1 MAVRFTEE
9 QRACVERLAGPV
21 DISAGAGS
29 GKTFTLT
36 QRIAA
41 ALADPA
47 SGVDDVDQICAIT
60 FTRKAAAELKGRVR
74 STLRAQGRLDQA
86 MKVDGAWISTIHG
99 MCSRILRAEAL
110 QLGVDPG
117 FRVLE
122 GKEREDLLAQ
132 ALSEVLGRPSDIV
145 EGAVRD
151 ALLREFAVRSYRGE
165 ASVASMVA
173 RLADAAVAMPEG
185 EAGFIR
191 GPEPPFPSALARQLL
206 EAYREVEPFY
216 RDCKPSKTRDA
227 ALADL
232 ERACEALEAFVDAG
246 GQDLDELLRMLDGCP
261 LLRKINTKDE
271 ARGEA
276 FDVYQAAH
284 SRVAQNAALARGGAL
299 LDELMD
305 MARRVDEAFS
315 RLKRASAALDNNDLV
330 RLTLRALEDPV
341 IGARY
346 ADRFKLVMVDEF
358 QDTDALQ
365 IAIVRHLAGPGLR
378 YLCTVG
384 DAQQS
389 IYRFRGADVNGY
401 RVFRAQLAAPEIAQ
415 AGGSASLLRLTRNF
429 RSHGDVLAFVKKVC
443 AQPCVFGDDFL
454 DLSAVYDGEGYRS
467 ADPRVQ
473 LTVTMLPAGRAKAGE
488 AARARMSS
496 ARQVAE
502 HFARLRQAGHEPS
515 EMVLL
520 LGGMT
525 HAQEYAAE
533 LRRAGFECIVAGGST
548 FFSFPEVSVVRALA
562 SAVANPEDTQAL
574 FEVLTSDMFRLSADD
589 LLGMAT
595 GWDEVW
601 GIPKNR
607 KLDRGLAALRR
618 EADLAPALRQAVEV
632 LGRALDAVRYT
643 GLARALEGAL
653 VGSGWLARLQLR
665 GAEGAAAIANILK
678 AVRLVRDFEEGGAV
692 GPSSAAGR
700 LTALFD
706 AGSKDKPGVL
716 NASGGNAV
724 RIMTIHASK
733 GLEFPLVA
741 VAELPTGDVRK
752 GALALQ
758 SRAGR
763 TCAALMPGAA
773 TLPTG
778 SALTKAAAKV
788 PVRGEDGPFTWDDA
802 LASSDPAEF
811 YGALGDI
818 EAAEEA
824 AEGQRLFYVAATRA
838 KEAVAVFLT
847 VRAKKDDP
855 TCKGVADDIRSAFFG
870 QEAFPLDSRLLDY
883 GGSQPAAYRCVR
895 VSDDEGAHAGDA
907 GDPLDVGAGA
917 SCSSGPE
924 GAAEGSAT
932 RRSAAQDPSDP
943 SCAALLQSDDDINS
957 VQTVATPSAA
967 PSGPTSSSDEMFAPE
982 VEPFAFSPCR
992 VPERPATGLFSYSSL
1007 HAAAESCADVAAP
1020 ACDSVESAHASA
1032 QVPASVYGSGSEN
1045 GIGIEPELASAP
1057 ASASTSASVSIPD
1070 PTGAPASRM
1079 SAKDADSATAFGSAF
1094 HRLAQLAALRGD
1106 DAARAHLGAACRT
1119 YGVGDDARLAAAFER
1134 WLGSAAHAR
1143 AQACVYHE
1151 PEFPFALPV
1160 ADGVLEGEI
1169 DLLCFDEP
1177 PVPQGDALG
1186 GRDAA
1191 QPAGVSQ
1198 DAMSDECR
1206 AAACSA
1212 LGDAGQP
1219 TGAPQ
1224 DASCSSSGDA
1234 AEPAGVPQGAA
1245 SDECRAAFIVDYK
1258 TGGSP
1263 AETGEQLRDKHRLQG
1278 QCYAFAVLSAG
1289 FEAVDIAFVRVEQD
1303 DPAGID
1309 ALQQVAYAYAVAD
1322 LPELARVIAAMR
1334 QNSTH
1339 PPQMEAE

>member
-9 QRACVERLAGPV
+9 QRACVEQLAGPV

-47 SGVDDVDQICAIT
+47 SGVDDIDQICAIT

-110 QLGVDPG
+110 RLGVDPA

-122 GKEREDLLAQ
+122 GKERDDLLAQ

-173 RLADAAVAMPEG
+173 RLADAAAAMPEG
-185 EAGFIR
+185 AGGFVR
-191 GPEPPFPSALARQLL
+191 GPELPLPSTLARQLL
-206 EAYREVEPFY
+206 EAYRAVEPFY

-232 ERACEALEAFVDAG
+232 ERACEALEAFVGSG
-246 GQDLDELLRMLDGCP
+246 GQDLDGLLRVLDGCP

-276 FDVYQAAH
+276 FDAYQAAH

-330 RLTLRALEDPV
+330 RLALRALEDPV
-341 IGARY
+341 VGARY

-401 RVFRAQLAAPEIAQ
+401 RAFRAQLAAPEIAQ

-454 DLSAVYDGEGYRS
+454 DLSAVYDGARYRS
-467 ADPRVQ
+467 ADPRVR

-488 AARARMSS
+488 AARARTTT
-496 ARQVAE
+496 AREVAA
-502 HFARLRQAGHEPS
+502 HFARLREAGHEPS

-525 HAQEYAAE
+525 HAQEYAAQ

-589 LLGMAT
+589 LLRMAT

-618 EADLAPALRQAVEV
+618 EADLPPALRQAVEV

-653 VGSGWLARLQLR
+653 VDSGWLARLQLR
-665 GAEGAAAIANILK
+665 GAEGTAAIANILK

-692 GPSSAAGR
+692 GPSSVAGR

-741 VAELPTGDVRK
+741 VAELPTGDVRR
-752 GALALQ
+752 GALALE

-763 TCAALMPGAA
+763 TCVALMPGAA
-773 TLPTG
+773 TMPAG
-778 SALTKAAAKV
+778 SALAKAAAKV
-788 PVRGEDGPFTWDDA
+788 PVRGADGPLTWDDA
-802 LASSDPAEF
+802 LAASDPACF
-811 YGALGDI
+811 FGALGDI

-855 TCKGVADDIRSAFFG
+855 TCKGVVDDIRSAFFG
-870 QEAFPLDSRLLDY
+870 QEAFPLDARQLDY

-895 VSDDEGAHAGDA
+895 VSDEVAADADDA
-907 GDPLDVGAGA
+907 GDSLDVEAGVP
-917 SCSSGPE
+917 CSSGPA

-932 RRSAAQDPSDP
+932 RRSAAQDPS
-943 SCAALLQSDDDINS
+943 CAALLQSDGGINS
-957 VQTVATPSAA
+957 ALTVAAPSAA
-967 PSGPTSSSDEMFAPE
+967 PSGPASSPNEMLAPE
-982 VEPFAFSPCR
+982 VEPFAFSTCE

-1007 HAAAESCADVAAP
+1007 HAAVEEGCEGAAAP
-1020 ACDSVESAHASA
+1020 ACDSAESAHAFA
-1032 QVPASVYGSGSEN
+1032 QVPASVSGSGSESET
-1045 GIGIEPELASAP
+1045 GLELEFAPVP

-1070 PTGAPASRM
+1070 PVDAPASRM
-1079 SAKDADSATAFGSAF
+1079 SAKDADSATDFGSAL

-1106 DAARAHLGAACRT
+1106 DAARAHLDAACRT
-1119 YGVGDDARLAAAFER
+1119 YGVGDRARLAAALER

-1143 AQACVYHE
+1143 AQAYAHRE
-1151 PEFPFALPV
+1151 PEFPFALSV

-1169 DLLCFDEP
+1169 DLLCFDAP

-1186 GRDAA
+1186 GRDASCSASESAA
-1191 QPAGVSQ
+1191 QPT
-1198 DAMSDECR
+1198 D
-1206 AAACSA
+1206 
-1212 LGDAGQP
+1212 
-1219 TGAPQ
+1219 
-1224 DASCSSSGDA
+1224 
-1234 AEPAGVPQGAA
+1234 VPQSASNAA
-1245 SDECRAAFIVDYK
+1245 PRAAFIVDYK

-1263 AETGEQLRDKHRLQG
+1263 AETDEQLRDKHRLQG

-1289 FEAVDIAFVRVEQD
+1289 FDAVDIAFVRVERD

-1309 ALQQVAYAYAVAD
+1309 ALQQVAYAYTAAD
-1322 LPELARVIAAMR
+1322 LPDLARVIASMR

>member
-9 QRACVERLAGPV
+9 QRACVEQLAGPV

-47 SGVDDVDQICAIT
+47 SGVDDIDQICAIT

-110 QLGVDPG
+110 QLGVDPA

-122 GKEREDLLAQ
+122 GKERDDLLAQ

-173 RLADAAVAMPEG
+173 RLADAAAAMPEG
-185 EAGFIR
+185 AGGFVR
-191 GPEPPFPSALARQLL
+191 GPEPPLPSTLARQLL
-206 EAYREVEPFY
+206 EAYRAVEPFY

-232 ERACEALEAFVDAG
+232 ERACEALEAFLDAG
-246 GQDLDELLRMLDGCP
+246 VQDLDGLLRVLDGCL

-276 FDVYQAAH
+276 FDAYQAAH

-330 RLTLRALEDPV
+330 RLALRALEDPV
-341 IGARY
+341 VGARY

-401 RVFRAQLAAPEIAQ
+401 RAFRAQLAAPEIAQ

-429 RSHGDVLAFVKKVC
+429 RSHGDVLAFVKKIC

-454 DLSAVYDGEGYRS
+454 DLTAVYDGARYRS
-467 ADPRVQ
+467 ADPRVR

-488 AARARMSS
+488 AARARTTT
-496 ARQVAE
+496 AREVAA
-502 HFARLRQAGHEPS
+502 HFARLREAGHEPS

-525 HAQEYAAE
+525 HAQEYAAQ

-589 LLGMAT
+589 LLRMAT

-618 EADLAPALRQAVEV
+618 EADLPPALRQAVEV

-653 VGSGWLARLQLR
+653 VDSGWLARLQLR

-678 AVRLVRDFEEGGAV
+678 AARLVRDFEEGGAV
-692 GPSSAAGR
+692 GPSSVAGR

-741 VAELPTGDVRK
+741 VAELPTGDVRR
-752 GALALQ
+752 GALALE

-763 TCAALMPGAA
+763 TCVALMPGAA
-773 TLPTG
+773 TMPAG
-778 SALTKAAAKV
+778 SALAKAAAKV
-788 PVRGEDGPFTWDDA
+788 PVRGADGPLTWDDA
-802 LASSDPAEF
+802 LAASDPACF
-811 YGALGDI
+811 FGALGDI

-870 QEAFPLDSRLLDY
+870 QEAFPLDARQLDY

-895 VSDDEGAHAGDA
+895 VSDEEAVDVADA
-907 GDPLDVGAGA
+907 GNPLDAAAGGA
-917 SCSSGPE
+917 SCSSRPD

-932 RRSAAQDPSDP
+932 RRFAAQDPADP
-943 SCAALLQSDDDINS
+943 SCASLLQSDGGINS
-957 VQTVATPSAA
+957 VQTVAAPSAA
-967 PSGPTSSSDEMFAPE
+967 PSGPASSPDEMFAPE
-982 VEPFAFSPCR
+982 VEPFAFSTCE

-1007 HAAAESCADVAAP
+1007 HAAAEEGCEGAAAP
-1020 ACDSVESAHASA
+1020 ACDSAESAHAFA
-1032 QVPASVYGSGSEN
+1032 QVPASVSGSVSESET
-1045 GIGIEPELASAP
+1045 GLELEFAPVP

-1070 PTGAPASRM
+1070 PDDAPASRM
-1079 SAKDADSATAFGSAF
+1079 SAKDADSATDFGSAL

-1106 DAARAHLGAACRT
+1106 DAARAHLDAACRT
-1119 YGVGDDARLAAAFER
+1119 YGVGDRARLAAALER

-1143 AQACVYHE
+1143 AQAYAHRE

-1169 DLLCFDEP
+1169 DLLCFDAP
-1177 PVPQGDALG
+1177 PVPQSDALS
-1186 GRDAA
+1186 GRDAASRFASGNAA
-1191 QPAGVSQ
+1191 QPAGVPQS
-1198 DAMSDECR
+1198 ASS
-1206 AAACSA
+1206 AA
-1212 LGDAGQP
+1212 P
-1219 TGAPQ
+1219 RT
-1224 DASCSSSGDA
+1224 
-1234 AEPAGVPQGAA
+1234 
-1245 SDECRAAFIVDYK
+1245 AFIVDYK

-1263 AETGEQLRDKHRLQG
+1263 AETDEQLRDKHRLQG

-1289 FEAVDIAFVRVEQD
+1289 FDAVDIAFVRVERD

-1309 ALQQVAYAYAVAD
+1309 ALQQVAYAYTAAD
-1322 LPELARVIAAMR
+1322 LPDLARVIASMR

>member
-1 MAVRFTEE
+1 MGIRFTEE
-9 QRACVERLAGPV
+9 QRACVEQLAGPV

-47 SGVDDVDQICAIT
+47 SGVDDVGQICAIT

-151 ALLREFAVRSYRGE
+151 VLLREFAVRSYRGE

-173 RLADAAVAMPEG
+173 GLADAAASMPEG
-185 EAGFIR
+185 EDGFIR
-191 GPEPPFPSALARQLL
+191 GPEPPLPSTLARQLL

-216 RDCKPSKTRDA
+216 RDCNPSKTRDA

-232 ERACEALEAFVDAG
+232 ERACEALEAFVG
-246 GQDLDELLRMLDGCP
+246 SGSQDPDDLLRVLDGCP

-271 ARGEA
+271 ARGQA
-276 FDVYQAAH
+276 FDAYQAAH

-401 RVFRAQLAAPEIAQ
+401 RAFRAQLAAPEIAQ

-454 DLSAVYDGEGYRS
+454 DLSAVYDGADYRS

-496 ARQVAE
+496 ARQVAA

-562 SAVANPEDTQAL
+562 SAVANPEDTRAL
-574 FEVLTSDMFRLSADD
+574 FEVLTSDMFRLSDDD
-589 LLGMAT
+589 LLRMAT
-595 GWDEVW
+595 GWDEVL

-618 EADLAPALRQAVEV
+618 EADLSPALRQAVEV
-632 LGRALDAVRYT
+632 LGRALDAVRYR
-643 GLARALEGAL
+643 GLARAVEDAL
-653 VGSGWLARLQLR
+653 IGSGWLARLQLR
-665 GAEGAAAIANILK
+665 GAEGTAAIANILK

-692 GPSSAAGR
+692 GPSSAAGS

-741 VAELPTGDVRK
+741 VAELPTGDVRR

-773 TLPTG
+773 TLPAG
-778 SALTKAAAKV
+778 SALAKAAAKA
-788 PVRGEDGPFTWDDA
+788 PVRGEEGPLAWEDA
-802 LASSDPAEF
+802 LAAPDPAAF

-838 KEAVAVFLT
+838 KEAIAVFLT

-895 VSDDEGAHAGDA
+895 VSDEEGADAADA
-907 GDPLDVGAGA
+907 GDSFDGEGGMP
-917 SCSSGPE
+917 CPSGP
-924 GAAEGSAT
+924 
-932 RRSAAQDPSDP
+932 
-943 SCAALLQSDDDINS
+943 
-957 VQTVATPSAA
+957 AA
-967 PSGPTSSSDEMFAPE
+967 PSEGSIGPVLPNEMLAPE
-982 VEPFAFSPCR
+982 VEPFAFSPCK

-1007 HAAAESCADVAAP
+1007 HAAVEELHADDAEPQAAP
-1020 ACDSVESAHASA
+1020 ASD
-1032 QVPASVYGSGSEN
+1032 PASGIDDAASGSE
-1045 GIGIEPELASAP
+1045 GCAAAPATALASASVP
-1057 ASASTSASVSIPD
+1057 AD
-1070 PTGAPASRM
+1070 APISRI
-1079 SAKDADSATAFGSAF
+1079 SAKDADCATDFGSAF
-1094 HRLAQLAALRGD
+1094 HRLAQLAALRGQ
-1106 DAARAHLGAACRT
+1106 DAAWGRLRAACRAH
-1119 YGVGDDARLAAAFER
+1119 GVSDEARLEAALRR
-1134 WLGSAAHAR
+1134 WFGSKACAESLSFAHR
-1143 AQACVYHE
+1143 E

-1177 PVPQGDALG
+1177 CS
-1186 GRDAA
+1186 GR
-1191 QPAGVSQ
+1191 
-1198 DAMSDECR
+1198 
-1206 AAACSA
+1206 
-1212 LGDAGQP
+1212 
-1219 TGAPQ
+1219 
-1224 DASCSSSGDA
+1224 
-1234 AEPAGVPQGAA
+1234 
-1245 SDECRAAFIVDYK
+1245 AFIVDYK
-1258 TGGSP
+1258 TGGH
-1263 AETGEQLRDKHRLQG
+1263 ADETPERLQGKHRLQG
-1278 QCYAFAVLSAG
+1278 QCYALAALSAG
-1289 FEAVDIAFVRVEQD
+1289 FESVEMAFVRVERD
-1303 DPAGID
+1303 DPSGAD
-1309 ALQQVAYAYAVAD
+1309 SLESVRYSYAARDLPDLAKAVAG
-1322 LPELARVIAAMR
+1322 LR
-1334 QNSTH
+1334 
-1339 PPQMEAE
+1339 

>member
-9 QRACVERLAGPV
+9 QRACVEQLAGPV

-47 SGVDDVDQICAIT
+47 SGVDDIDQICAIT

-110 QLGVDPG
+110 QLGVDPA

-122 GKEREDLLAQ
+122 GKERDDLLAQ

-165 ASVASMVA
+165 ASVASTVA
-173 RLADAAVAMPEG
+173 RLADAAAAMPEG
-185 EAGFIR
+185 AGGFVR
-191 GPEPPFPSALARQLL
+191 GPEPPLPSTLARQLL
-206 EAYREVEPFY
+206 EAYRAVEPFY

-232 ERACEALEAFVDAG
+232 ERACEALEAFLDAG
-246 GQDLDELLRMLDGCP
+246 VQDLDGLLRVLDGCP

-276 FDVYQAAH
+276 FDAYQAAH

-330 RLTLRALEDPV
+330 RLALRALEDPV
-341 IGARY
+341 VGARY

-401 RVFRAQLAAPEIAQ
+401 RAFRAQLAAPEIAQ

-429 RSHGDVLAFVKKVC
+429 RSHGDVLAFVKKIC

-454 DLSAVYDGEGYRS
+454 DLTAVYDGARYRS
-467 ADPRVQ
+467 ADPRVR

-488 AARARMSS
+488 AARARTTT
-496 ARQVAE
+496 AREVAA
-502 HFARLRQAGHEPS
+502 HFARLREAGHEPS

-525 HAQEYAAE
+525 HAQEYAAQ

-589 LLGMAT
+589 LLRMAT

-618 EADLAPALRQAVEV
+618 EAVLPPALRQAVEV

-653 VGSGWLARLQLR
+653 VDSGWLARLQLR

-692 GPSSAAGR
+692 GPSSVAGR

-741 VAELPTGDVRK
+741 VAELPTGDVRR
-752 GALALQ
+752 GALALE

-763 TCAALMPGAA
+763 TCVALMPGAA
-773 TLPTG
+773 TMPAG
-778 SALTKAAAKV
+778 SALAKAAAKV
-788 PVRGEDGPFTWDDA
+788 PVRGADGPLTWDDA
-802 LASSDPAEF
+802 LAASDPACF
-811 YGALGDI
+811 FGALGDI

-870 QEAFPLDSRLLDY
+870 QEAFPLDARQLDY

-895 VSDDEGAHAGDA
+895 VSDEEAVDVADA
-907 GDPLDVGAGA
+907 GNPLDAAAGGA
-917 SCSSGPE
+917 SCSSRPD

-932 RRSAAQDPSDP
+932 RRFAAQDPADP
-943 SCAALLQSDDDINS
+943 SCASLLQSDGGINS
-957 VQTVATPSAA
+957 VQTVAVPSAA
-967 PSGPTSSSDEMFAPE
+967 PSGPASSPDEMFAPE
-982 VEPFAFSPCR
+982 VEPFAFSTCE

-1007 HAAAESCADVAAP
+1007 HAAAEEGCEGAAAP
-1020 ACDSVESAHASA
+1020 ACDSAESAHAFA
-1032 QVPASVYGSGSEN
+1032 QVPASVSGSVSESET
-1045 GIGIEPELASAP
+1045 GLELEFAPVP

-1070 PTGAPASRM
+1070 PDDAPASRM
-1079 SAKDADSATAFGSAF
+1079 SAKDADSATDFGSAL
-1094 HRLAQLAALRGD
+1094 HRLAQLAALRSD
-1106 DAARAHLGAACRT
+1106 DAARAHLDAACRT
-1119 YGVGDDARLAAAFER
+1119 YGVGDRARLAAALER
-1134 WLGSAAHAR
+1134 WLGSTAHAR
-1143 AQACVYHE
+1143 AQAYAHRE

-1177 PVPQGDALG
+1177 PVPQSDALS
-1186 GRDAA
+1186 GRDAASHSASGNAA
-1191 QPAGVSQ
+1191 QPAGVPLS
-1198 DAMSDECR
+1198 ASS
-1206 AAACSA
+1206 AA
-1212 LGDAGQP
+1212 P
-1219 TGAPQ
+1219 H
-1224 DASCSSSGDA
+1224 
-1234 AEPAGVPQGAA
+1234 AA
-1245 SDECRAAFIVDYK
+1245 SNVAPRTAFIVDYK

-1263 AETGEQLRDKHRLQG
+1263 AETDEQLRDKHRLQG

-1289 FEAVDIAFVRVEQD
+1289 FEAVDIAFVRVERD
-1303 DPAGID
+1303 DPAGVD
-1309 ALQQVAYAYAVAD
+1309 ALQQVAYAYTAAD
-1322 LPELARVIAAMR
+1322 LPDLARVIASMR

-1339 PPQMEAE
+1339 PPQMQAE